1 MVATITGQPLAASD
15 ARDRSGTAGNS
26 AADRAR
32 PPSITS
38 RRAADR
44 HLGPSRR
51 LATPVSD
58 ARSAWM
64 ASRTRCSVTCASPRS
79 AGRSGVVPAR
89 SERRVRGL
97 AGDRGARRR
106 AAVLSSAVG
115 AI

>member
-32 PPSITS
+32 PPSTTS

-89 SERRVRGL
+89 VRSDECAASRETEGPGAAQQCYLPQSER
-97 AGDRGARRR
+97 
-106 AAVLSSAVG
+106 
-115 AI
+115 